1 MSMTLGSIGCCAT
14 SNSNLLNIPELFM
27 KDFVIYSYQFAPVDN
42 DPNLFIDVQKKNKEL
57 MKKKNIIFDSIIDR
71 IAFIY

>member
-1 MSMTLGSIGCCAT
+1 MTSGSTECCAAY
-14 SNSNLLNIPELFM
+14 NSNLFNIPELYM

-71 IAFIY
+71 IAFTY

>member
-1 MSMTLGSIGCCAT
+1 
-14 SNSNLLNIPELFM
+14 M

-42 DPNLFIDVQKKNKEL
+42 DPNLFINVQKKNKEL

-71 IAFIY
+71 IAFTYWKKLVHDSNKRRSSFLPRTR